1 MSVLIVGGLGY
12 IGSNVAKSLIL
23 KNEDVIIMDNL
34 NNSHIGKAKLI
45 KEATNGKTIKVYS
58 KDLLKEKDIIQVFK
72 ENQIESVIYTAKAN
86 VKDKSK
92 YIMENLE
99 MLSNLLEVMK
109 TFSCKRLIFT
119 SSDIYEN
126 FGQVSETDFTLNPI
140 KIQDIEAVT
149 NLMLEVYLNKFYTG
163 NQNDNWSICILRL
176 FDISGTDSSGLLGD
190 YNLQK
195 NDIFTKIMR
204 NIIKNEPITIESNYP
219 TYTKTV
225 IKDYTHVRDC
235 VVAYQRA
242 LDLIRKS
249 TNYLDIFNIG
259 SGKPTTDLQV
269 MNMYNAISGTK
280 TSFTGIKK
288 SSERIAERTNNKT
301 KIINI
306 LKYEDTLGIDS
317 IIRSNIEFCSNYG
330 QIEKD
335 YKESEKLLQKQNNK
349 EKKEEVE
356 ENNEE

>member
-23 KNEDVIIMDNL
+23 NNEDVIIMDNL

-72 ENQIESVIYTAKAN
+72 ENQIESVIYTAKTN
-86 VKDKSK
+86 TKERSK
-92 YIMENLE
+92 YLLENIG

-119 SSDIYEN
+119 SSDVYEN
-126 FGQVSETDFTLNPI
+126 FGQVSELDNTLNPI
-140 KIQDIEAVT
+140 KVEDIEAVT
-149 NLMLEVYLNKFYTG
+149 NLMQEVYINKFFRD
-163 NQNDNWSICILRL
+163 NQNENWSIGILRL
-176 FDISGTDSSGLLGD
+176 FDISGTDSSGLLGN
-190 YNLQK
+190 YNLQG

-204 NIIKNEPITIESNYP
+204 NIIKGEPITIESNYP
-219 TYTKTV
+219 TYSKTV
-225 IKDYTHVRDC
+225 IKDYTHIRDC
-235 VVAYQRA
+235 VVAYNKL
-242 LDLIRKS
+242 LDKVRKS

-259 SGKPTTDLQV
+259 TGKPTTDLQV
-269 MNMYNAISGTK
+269 MNIYNAISGTK
-280 TSFTGIKK
+280 VPFTGIK
-288 SSERIAERTNNKT
+288 SSSQRIAERVNNKT
-301 KIINI
+301 KMINV

-317 IIRSNIEFCSNYG
+317 IIRSNIEFCGNYG
-330 QIEKD
+330 QIQKD
-335 YKESEKLLQKQNNK
+335 YKDAEEMIQKSKK

-356 ENNEE
+356 GENEE

>member
-23 KNEDVIIMDNL
+23 KNEDAIIMDNL

-149 NLMLEVYLNKFYTG
+149 NLMLEVYLNKFYTE